1 MGRPKLASE
10 HRRSVNFTVRL
21 TETEL
26 KKLEALAGLC
36 GKAPGILVRDRVF
49 KGRFPEPK
57 VAKLDAQTYL
67 ELKRI
72 GINLNQL
79 LKKVNAGVMP
89 QGLTGLLRQLL
100 SQQKIIIQ
108 LLLHDRQSENR

>member
-1 MGRPKLASE
+1 MARPKLSNE

-26 KKLEALAGLC
+26 KQLEALAGLC
-36 GKAPGILVRDRVF
+36 GKAPGILVRDKVF

-57 VAKLDAQTYL
+57 VAKLDAQFYL

-79 LKKVNAGVMP
+79 LRKVNAGIMP
-89 QGLTGLLRQLL
+89 QGLTGLLRWFKAQIVVTCL
-100 SQQKIIIQ
+100 
-108 LLLHDRQSENR
+108 